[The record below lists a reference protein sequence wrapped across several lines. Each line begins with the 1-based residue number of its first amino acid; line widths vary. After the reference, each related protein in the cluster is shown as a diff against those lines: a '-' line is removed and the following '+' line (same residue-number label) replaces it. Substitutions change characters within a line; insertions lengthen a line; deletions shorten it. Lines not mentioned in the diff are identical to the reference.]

1 MLDFLINEAAAGR
14 ILRKEAGLLLV
25 AFGLVSVLFGQ
36 TVALAGQTR
45 DPMPCLQPGGPGQ
58 GTARASAGMPG
69 VETGFLPI
77 HGSMEALE
85 WRLALV
91 DAAQHSID
99 MQYFIWRID
108 DTGRLLIERLLQ
120 AADRGIKVRLL
131 LDDVLKG
138 GLDEKWVLLNTHPNM
153 EVRLFNPFRTRTD
166 NWLARGPEW
175 LFNMSRLN
183 HRMHNKL
190 FMVDRETAIVG
201 GRNIGNE
208 YFGLGSVRD
217 FRDFDLLVSGGVV
230 SQLEESFETFWHS
243 DWTYVPESLTEHRA
257 DPGELEAF
265 RSLRQEWLQD
275 SGKLPA
281 AFASLGRDQSDKLA
295 TVHDRLIV
303 APARVVY
310 DCPPGT
316 AAAEPL
322 QVVEAL
328 RELPASTRDRVFI
341 VSPYVIL
348 NEATRNIV
356 RALRDRGVGITILTN
371 SLEAADHDITFAA
384 YSKRR
389 RELLE
394 TGVEIHEL
402 KAHGKQWQDYREEV
416 SSGEYLS
423 MHAKLMLF
431 DEEMVMVGSP
441 NLDPRSKYINTEI
454 GLLIR
459 SKALADILM
468 RQFRHDLS
476 PRNSYRVQIDAAG
489 SLYWESASGRRDTQP
504 ARSLTQRAR
513 VLFYRLLPLD
523 HQL

>member
-1 MLDFLINEAAAGR
+1 VC
-14 ILRKEAGLLLV
+14 ILLCATLFRSV
-25 AFGLVSVLFGQ
+25 AF
-36 TVALAGQTR
+36 AGQDHKPTTCWQP
-45 DPMPCLQPGGPGQ
+45 DEPEKGFLQQIAETP
-58 GTARASAGMPG
+58 A
-69 VETGFLPI
+69 VESGFLPI

-85 WRLALV
+85 WRLALI

-99 MQYFIWRID
+99 LQYFIWRID

-138 GLDEKWVLLNTHPNM
+138 GLDEKWILFNTHPNM
-153 EVRLFNPFRTRTD
+153 EVRLFNPFRTRSD

-175 LFNMSRLN
+175 FFNMSRLN

-190 FMVDRETAIVG
+190 FMVDREKAIVG

-243 DWTYVPESLTEHRA
+243 DWTYVPESLSQHRA
-257 DPGELEAF
+257 DPAEMDAF
-265 RSLRQEWLQD
+265 RRQRREWLER

-281 AFASLGRDQSDKLA
+281 AFADFGRDLSGKLA
-295 TVHDRLIV
+295 TAHDTFIM

-316 AAAEPL
+316 ASAQPL
-322 QVVEAL
+322 QVVQAL
-328 RELPASTRDRVFI
+328 RQLRGTIHNKVFI

-348 NEATRNIV
+348 NAATRNVV
-356 RALRDRGVGITILTN
+356 RALREKGVEITVLTN
-371 SLEAADHDITFAA
+371 SLKAADHDITFAA

-389 RELLE
+389 RGLLYM
-394 TGVEIHEL
+394 GVNIYEL
-402 KAHGKQWQDYREEV
+402 KAHGEQWKEYRIPV
-416 SSGEYLS
+416 SSGEHLS
-423 MHAKLMLF
+423 IHAKLMLF
-431 DEEMVMVGSP
+431 DEEKIMVGSP

-459 SKALADILM
+459 SKALADRIM
-468 RQFRHDLS
+468 KQFKQDLA
-476 PRNSYRVQIDAAG
+476 PQNSWHVQLDATG
-489 SLYWESASGRRDTQP
+489 KLYWESASGQRHLQP
-504 ARSLTQRAR
+504 SRSLAQRAK
-513 VLFYRLLPLD
+513 VFLLRLLPLD

>member
-1 MLDFLINEAAAGR
+1 MNTLPIVCFLLCAT
-14 ILRKEAGLLLV
+14 LLQSL
-25 AFGLVSVLFGQ
+25 AFAEQDHKPTTCWQPDEPAQRL
-36 TVALAGQTR
+36 
-45 DPMPCLQPGGPGQ
+45 LQPIAETP
-58 GTARASAGMPG
+58 A
-69 VETGFLPI
+69 VESGFLPI

-85 WRLALV
+85 WRLALI
-91 DAAQHSID
+91 DAAQHNID

-120 AADRGIKVRLL
+120 AADRGVQVRLL

-138 GLDEKWVLLNTHPNM
+138 GLDEKWMLLNTHPNM
-153 EVRLFNPFRTRTD
+153 EVRLFNPFRIRTD
-166 NWLARGPEW
+166 NWLARAPEW

-190 FMVDRETAIVG
+190 FMVDRGTAIVG
-201 GRNIGNE
+201 GRNIGKE

-243 DWTYVPESLTEHRA
+243 DWTYAPESLTEHRA
-257 DPGELEAF
+257 ESGELDAF
-265 RSLRQEWLQD
+265 RSQRREWLERSD
-275 SGKLPA
+275 KLPA
-281 AFASLGRDQSDKLA
+281 AFANFGRDLSGKLA
-295 TVHDRLIV
+295 TAHDMFIM

-316 AAAEPL
+316 ASAQPL

-328 RELPASTRDRVFI
+328 RQLPGTTHNKVFI

-348 NEATRNIV
+348 NAATRDVV
-356 RALRDRGVGITILTN
+356 RALRDKGVEITVLTN
-371 SLEAADHDITFAA
+371 SLKAADHDITFAA

-389 RELLE
+389 RQLLDM
-394 TGVEIHEL
+394 GVNIYEL
-402 KAHGKQWQDYREEV
+402 KAHGEQWKEYRTPL

-423 MHAKLMLF
+423 IHAKLMLF
-431 DEEMVMVGSP
+431 DEEKIMVGSP

-459 SKALADILM
+459 SKALADLIM
-468 RQFRHDLS
+468 KQFKQDMA
-476 PRNSYRVQIDAAG
+476 PQNSWHVQLDTTG
-489 SLYWESASGRRDTQP
+489 RLYWESSSGQRHLQP
-504 ARSLTQRAR
+504 ARSLAQRAK
-513 VLFYRLLPLD
+513 VFLFRLLPLD